1 MVISVFISFRKI
13 ATSNGFTQSKMVPLL
28 LMCLQCNYEVS
39 KTFTITK
46 LAKHHSEELIPTG
59 EGLDVFVALI
69 LGNNTIK
76 LASIQEGCKLSEYIL
91 IFKHIIR
98 YEKRLC
104 SLPIQVRFLGFSLQL
119 SKYQ

>member
-1 MVISVFISFRKI
+1 MIKMPPTRLCVIS
-13 ATSNGFTQSKMVPLL
+13 
-28 LMCLQCNYEVS
+28 
-39 KTFTITK
+39 K

-59 EGLDVFVALI
+59 EGLDVFVDLI

-76 LASIQEGCKLSEYIL
+76 LTSIQEGCKLSEYIL